1 MIQAEQPQSKR
12 PALSPRA
19 VFFYWL
25 PVLVALAVFG
35 QVALLG
41 LRPALSEE
49 RRLVEAGE
57 VMLGRHGAAIE
68 ESARLTRLLRAQ
80 QDPVYLE
87 RERRQLRVDPSA
99 PAQER

>member
-1 MIQAEQPQSKR
+1 
-12 PALSPRA
+12 
-19 VFFYWL
+19 
-25 PVLVALAVFG
+25 
-35 QVALLG
+35 
-41 LRPALSEE
+41 
-49 RRLVEAGE
+49 
-57 VMLGRHGAAIE
+57 MLGRHGAAIE